1 MEVRQMKVKV
11 LYLYI
16 YIYHD
21 YYNYYDIMMY
31 KIVVL
36 LSE

>member
-11 LYLYI
+11 L

-31 KIVVL
+31 KIAVL